1 MVPEKSLGTGIVKIW
16 YWKKVSEPVSKNLV
30 PKNVPVSVSEIFGTG
45 KKYRYRLKFWVPSHT
60 DCLTLRE
67 EGGRDG
73 LEELA
78 TFEKTRRR
86 SVAQQ
91 QSLCGSALLLAAL
104 VTATILV
111 TAFVISQISLA
122 TRVIVLNR
130 FGCQQHGATWTRYSV
145 SILSNT
151 PFLLIK
157 L

>member
-1 MVPEKSLGTGIVKIW
+1 MNRWGSRNTAVWLSACLA
-16 YWKKVSEPVSKNLV
+16 
-30 PKNVPVSVSEIFGTG
+30 IF
-45 KKYRYRLKFWVPSHT
+45 LPSHYSQPLPHHLVSAIARSNLYGYSST
-60 DCLTLRE
+60 SANLCNCLTLRE

-78 TFEKTRRR
+78 DFEKTRRR

-122 TRVIVLNR
+122 TLVNVLNR
-130 FGCQQHGATWTRYSV
+130 FGCQRHGATWTRYSIF
-145 SILSNT
+145 ILSNT
-151 PFLLIK
+151 PTLFSSSSCRQL
-157 L
+157 

>member
-1 MVPEKSLGTGIVKIW
+1 MVERLPGNLSPLPLLPTFATPPGLCHCQVQFVWLYDVHLSESLQL
-16 YWKKVSEPVSKNLV
+16 S
-30 PKNVPVSVSEIFGTG
+30 
-45 KKYRYRLKFWVPSHT
+45 
-60 DCLTLRE
+60 LRE

-78 TFEKTRRR
+78 DFEKTRRR
-86 SVAQQ
+86 SVVQQ

-111 TAFVISQISLA
+111 TTFVISQISLA

-130 FGCQQHGATWTRYSV
+130 FGCQRHGATWTRYSI

-157 L
+157 LYTIVT